1 MIMLLSLI
9 VVAFAFCCAALPTG
23 EEVGNELRDKI
34 LSLADVQRE
43 MLGGGFLRKAE
54 GWVDKV
60 KRFVD
65 PSKRTAT
72 PPTAVGSTTAT
83 TSEENVRD
91 AADATDASDGDKKKS
106 DDALA
111 AATSIWKKAKDELAK
126 DPLNELKKKAEA
138 DASGKLDDAQ
148 RLWNTAR
155 SAWKNMK
162 SKLTDTKNKWEK
174 DAAPI
179 VSKVGQF
186 IKAHVDN
193 KSLLD
198 DAKDAADQLKADL
211 DAAWQKAKAWLKAK
225 LAELAADPNNATK
238 KAAVV
243 SAQQSLDAASAAKVT
258 NDQQWQQSNSKW
270 QQGNNSWRS
279 RKAAFGPALA
289 GQPTTAGLTIPTCS
303 AALEKKGEIDLV
315 LRKVS
320 KDWRKARKDM
330 VRAKDA
336 LTRKAG
342 DKKATAE
349 LKAAQSAYEAAS
361 LALESRM
368 TDWETRTSDWCA
380 EGMYCANGGPQ
391 TPSPVD
397 IPPADAAGASTC
409 DCPGYTW
416 PVDAPVDV
424 TAPPL

>member
-1 MIMLLSLI
+1 MIKFVALL
-9 VVAFAFCCAALPTG
+9 VAFVVCCAAVPAS
-23 EEVGNELRDKI
+23 EKIGNDLRDKI

-65 PSKRTAT
+65 PTKRTAT
-72 PPTAVGSTTAT
+72 PPAAVGSTSAT
-83 TSEENVRD
+83 SATKVKD
-91 AADATDASDGDKKKS
+91 ASDATDGSDDDKKKS
-106 DDALA
+106 DDVLA

-126 DPLNELKKKAEA
+126 DPLNQIKQKAES

-148 RLWNTAR
+148 KLWNSAR
-155 SAWKNMK
+155 SAWKNIK

-179 VSKVGQF
+179 VTKVGQF
-186 IKAHVDN
+186 MKQHVDN
-193 KSLLD
+193 KSVLD

-225 LAELAADPNNATK
+225 IEELRGDPNNETK

-243 SAQQSLDAASAAKVT
+243 SAQQSLDAAAAVKVS
-258 NDQQWQQSNSKW
+258 NDQQWQQSNSQW
-270 QQGNNSWRS
+270 QQGNTSWRA
-279 RKAAFGPALA
+279 RKAAFGPALS

-303 AALEKKGEIDLV
+303 AALQKKGEIDSV
-315 LRKVS
+315 LRKIS

-336 LTRKAG
+336 LARKAG

-349 LKAAQSAYEAAS
+349 LKAAQAAYEAAS
-361 LALESRM
+361 LALDAKSE
-368 TDWETRTSDWCA
+368 DWENRTSTWCA

-397 IPPADAAGASTC
+397 IPPADAADASTC

-416 PVDAPVDV
+416 PIAVPVDV
-424 TAPPL
+424 PAPPL